1 MGWMWCLGRSQQ
13 GRQAGCAQ
21 AGRAIAPQEMIIA
34 QRSTAPTDGH
44 RIDAKWLALLG
55 GLQRHRLGKGR
66 SGRAHH
72 GCVGGGR

>member
-44 RIDAKWLALLG
+44 RSDAKWLG
-55 GLQRHRLGKGR
+55 
-66 SGRAHH
+66 
-72 GCVGGGR
+72 